1 MFLNAELGYHTELM
15 SRSSYK
21 PAVVAGRYMLHL
33 QNLDYLG
40 WIANDLLTVS
50 GAAQNK
56 GKDPG
61 FVFSLTLSRFGFSE
75 GHFLTFLLTS
85 QGLL

>member
-1 MFLNAELGYHTELM
+1 MFLNAELGYHTEPM

-40 WIANDLLTVS
+40 WIANDLLAVS
-50 GAAQNK
+50 GAVQNK
-56 GKDPG
+56 RKCPG
-61 FVFSLTLSRFGFSE
+61 FFFSHSLSRFVFSEGQFLTL
-75 GHFLTFLLTS
+75 LLTS